1 METKNI
7 ISNLINLIIIIYIIN
22 NKYKPSFYIQI
33 FNNNIFKIIILFTM
47 IVINKP
53 VTSLLIS
60 ILYISIIQI
69 ETREKFGNCLC
80 NSNNIKPNC
89 PHN

>member
-7 ISNLINLIIIIYIIN
+7 ISNIINLIIIIYIIV
-22 NKYKPSFYIQI
+22 NKYKPSFYFKI

-53 VTSLLIS
+53 ITSLLIS
-60 ILYISIIQI
+60 ILYIIIIQT
-69 ETREKFGNCLC
+69 ENREHFGNCLC
-80 NSNNIKPNC
+80 GSNNIKPTCSDN
-89 PHN
+89 